1 MEFTNLLYYRPK
13 KISLSHSNRPL
24 NPNMFTSQDFDLFRK
39 GDRQAFKCIFDTF
52 YKALLIF
59 AKKYVQDN
67 DLAEDLVQEV
77 LVKLWE
83 KRRTIE
89 DASTIKAF
97 LYMSVKNKALNHL
110 RHQKVINAH
119 QKEILQDKSNEL
131 FFKNHLIEEETYR
144 LLIQAIESLPEQ
156 TRKVC
161 ALSMNGAKN
170 AQIAEELD
178 LSTSTVKY
186 HKNQALSILRERL
199 KNQLFLLPL
208 LAYLLDL

>member
-1 MEFTNLLYYRPK
+1 
-13 KISLSHSNRPL
+13 
-24 NPNMFTSQDFDLFRK
+24 MFTPQDFNLFRK
-39 GDRQAFKCIFDTF
+39 GDRQAFKSIFDTF

-83 KRRTIE
+83 KRKTIE

-97 LYMSVKNKALNHL
+97 LYMSVKNKALNHF
-110 RHQKVINAH
+110 RHQKVIDIH
-119 QKEILQDKSNEL
+119 QKEMLQDKSNEL

-144 LLIQAIESLPEQ
+144 LLVQAIEDLPEQ

-161 ALSMNGAKN
+161 TLSMNGAKN

-186 HKNQALSILRERL
+186 HKNQAINILRDRL
-199 KNQLFLLPL
+199 KDQLFLLPL
-208 LAYLLDL
+208 LASLLDL